1 MIYTATTPSDTFTLP
16 IETNTC
22 TKIQVTYKQGKYKIV
37 KLYQNGTLPPGMT
50 LDGKKIIVRLTQDE
64 TKKFNSDGMISV
76 QVRVKTESNDVF
88 ASQKWKVYVDTS
100 LNEEVL

>member
-22 TKIQVTYKQGKYKIV
+22 TKIQVTYTQGKYKIV
-37 KLYQNGTLPPGMT
+37 KLYQNGTLPSGMT
-50 LDGKKIIVRLTQDE
+50 LDGKKIIIRLTQDE
-64 TKKFNSDGMISV
+64 TKGFNSDGMINV
-76 QVRVKTESNDVF
+76 QVRVKTQTDDVF

-100 LNEEVL
+100 LDEEIL